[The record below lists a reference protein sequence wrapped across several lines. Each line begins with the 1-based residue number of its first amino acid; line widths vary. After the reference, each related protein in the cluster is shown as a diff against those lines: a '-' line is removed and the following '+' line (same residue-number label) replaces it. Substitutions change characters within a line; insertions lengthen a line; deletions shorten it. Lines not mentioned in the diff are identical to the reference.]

1 MSAWTLISV
10 CVCVLYFISCSCP
23 LQAVYDKWCSVLDA
37 VPQYEANLNVE
48 LEKQQGNEELRV
60 AFAEKA
66 NVVGAYIEE
75 RSTALAELSMEGK
88 GTMEEQLE
96 AMKAFQEETV
106 AYQPEID
113 AAESANQALENAIVF
128 DNPHTQYSMDS
139 IRSSWALLMAAINR
153 ATNETQ
159 NQILIR
165 DSKGLSEAQLQEY
178 RQSFNHFDKVCV
190 CSM

>member
-1 MSAWTLISV
+1 M
-10 CVCVLYFISCSCP
+10 
-23 LQAVYDKWCSVLDA
+23 YDKWCSVLDA
-37 VPQYEANLNVE
+37 VPQYESNLAVE
-48 LEKQQGNEELRV
+48 LEKQQGNEQLRV

-66 NVVGAYIEE
+66 NVIGAYIEE
-75 RSTALAELSMEGK
+75 RSTALSELSMEGK
-88 GTMEEQLE
+88 GTMEEQLD

-190 CSM
+190 CVCGVCGVVALIARV